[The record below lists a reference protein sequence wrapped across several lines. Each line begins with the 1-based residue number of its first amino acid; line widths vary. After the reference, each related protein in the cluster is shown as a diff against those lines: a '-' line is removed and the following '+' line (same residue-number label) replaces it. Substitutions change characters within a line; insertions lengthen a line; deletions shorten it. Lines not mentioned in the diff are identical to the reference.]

1 MDNNET
7 QETTLQVD
15 KAQPKEL
22 CRITVVFP
30 LRDDT
35 SAMNLRREIA
45 KWLANDPQA
54 QITFTIASLPGQF
67 IPPSG
72 PEKA

>member
-1 MDNNET
+1 MDNNVPNET
-7 QETTLQVD
+7 LLQVD
-15 KAQPKEL
+15 QTQTKEF

-35 SAMNLRREIA
+35 CAMNLRREIA
-45 KWLANDPQA
+45 KWLSADPLA

-67 IPPSG
+67 LPPVLT
-72 PEKA
+72 EKV

>member
-1 MDNNET
+1 MDNNE
-7 QETTLQVD
+7 QNETTLQVD
-15 KAQPKEL
+15 KAQPKEF

-35 SAMNLRREIA
+35 CALNLRREIA
-45 KWLANDPQA
+45 KWLVADPQA

-67 IPPSG
+67 HTD
-72 PEKA
+72 KV